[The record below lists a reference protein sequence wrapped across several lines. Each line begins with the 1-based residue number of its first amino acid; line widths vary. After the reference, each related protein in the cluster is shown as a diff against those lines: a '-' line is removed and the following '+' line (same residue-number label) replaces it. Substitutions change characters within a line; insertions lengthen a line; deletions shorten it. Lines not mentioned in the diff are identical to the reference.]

1 MDERI
6 ERARQI
12 IDQEIH
18 AMRAAASRLA
28 GSFATVV
35 DMILALPKNVVLTG
49 MGKAGLIAQKASA
62 TLASTGTPS
71 IFLHPAEAIHG
82 DLGRVVRGDLL
93 LALSKSGE
101 TAEVVRLIPQLKAI
115 GVPIVAMTES
125 QSSTVARHADVVL
138 EMGRIEEAGSLA
150 LAPTASTAVMLAL
163 CDALALVVQEGRNF
177 GPEEFARFHPG
188 GALGRTLTKV
198 EEVMRRGER
207 SPVVRRGQ
215 SVLQALEVM
224 GRTPGKPGSTNV
236 VDSNGRLIGF
246 FTDGDLRRLL
256 VNGKAADLHALPIED
271 VMTRNPKTIGPERL
285 MAEALKVL
293 RDYDVDQLPVVDRDG
308 NVLGLIDVQDIL
320 DVKVD

>member
-1 MDERI
+1 
-6 ERARQI
+6 
-12 IDQEIH
+12 
-18 AMRAAASRLA
+18 
-28 GSFATVV
+28 
-35 DMILALPKNVVLTG
+35 
-49 MGKAGLIAQKASA
+49 MGKAGIIASKVSA

-125 QSSTVARHADVVL
+125 QASTLGRHADVVL
-138 EMGRIEEAGSLA
+138 EMGRIEEAGALA

-188 GALGRTLTKV
+188 GALGRKLTRV
-198 EEVMRRGER
+198 GEIMRLGDRN
-207 SPVVRRGQ
+207 PVVRLGQ
-215 SVLQALEVM
+215 SVLHALEVM

-236 VDSNGRLIGF
+236 VDQDGRLVGF

-256 VNGKAADLHALPIED
+256 VSGKAADLHTVTIED

-285 MAEALKVL
+285 MAEALKLL
-293 RDYDVDQLPVVDRDG
+293 RDYDVDQLPVVDPRG
-308 NVLGLIDVQDIL
+308 TVLGLIDVQDIL